1 LSGAGLCGES
11 RAGGGVVWQAWG
23 FRAAIWLTA
32 RVPRALAYPLCAI
45 GGELYFWLNP
55 KHSHKA
61 VENFAVLLA
70 DEPTAARVRLTARRS
85 FRNYTKSLF
94 DFFLQLTIDPDLI
107 ETDTYVEG
115 AEHLDAAL
123 AGGRGVLLIT
133 PHFGNWDLAAGLT
146 AARGYEMVALADR
159 FTPPEV
165 DRLVRLG
172 RNRTGIGIITL
183 DSGSLRRIIVALRRN
198 MIVAILVD
206 RPQREGGV
214 EVEFFGAPAW
224 FPSGA
229 ARFALRAGSP
239 ILFGYVGRRPGDRTF
254 FGKYQPLDLPPPTG
268 DEEHDIRAWTQ
279 AMVQAIE
286 DLLRQ
291 YPDQWYMFRRM
302 WPESGVAD
310 REPVQGTGRS

>member
-1 LSGAGLCGES
+1 MTIPRPLLFGLA
-11 RAGGGVVWQAWG
+11 RACAAYRERGMDVAWQEWG

-32 RVPRALAYPLCAI
+32 RLPRAIAYPLCAL

-55 KHSHKA
+55 GHSRKA

-94 DFFLQLTIDPDLI
+94 DFFRQMTVDPDLI
-107 ETDTYVEG
+107 EIDTYVEG

-123 AGGRGVLLIT
+123 AAGRGVVLIT
-133 PHFGNWDLAAGLT
+133 PHFGNWDLAGGLT
-146 AARGYEMVALADR
+146 AARGYPLITLADR
-159 FTPPEV
+159 FSPPEV

-172 RNRTGIGIITL
+172 RNRTGIGIVTL
-183 DSGSLRRIIVALRRN
+183 DSGSLRRTIQALRRN
-198 MIVAILVD
+198 VVVAILID

-214 EVEFFGAPAW
+214 EVDFFGAPVW
-224 FPSGA
+224 LPTGA
-229 ARFALRAGSP
+229 ARFALRADAP

-254 FGKYQPLDLPPPTG
+254 FGAYRPLELPPRTG
-268 DEEHDIRAWTQ
+268 DEGEDIRAWTQ
-279 AMVQAIE
+279 AMAHAVE

-302 WPESGVAD
+302 WPG
-310 REPVQGTGRS
+310 PGRD

>member
-1 LSGAGLCGES
+1 M
-11 RAGGGVVWQAWG
+11 VWQEWG
-23 FRAAIWLTA
+23 FRTAIWLTA
-32 RVPRALAYPLCAI
+32 RLPRTIAYPLCAL

-85 FRNYTKSLF
+85 FRNYSKSLF
-94 DFFLQLTIDPDLI
+94 DFFRQMTIDPDLI
-107 ETDTYVEG
+107 EVDTYVEG

-123 AGGRGVLLIT
+123 AEGRGVVLVT
-133 PHFGNWDLAAGLT
+133 PHFGNWDLAAALT
-146 AARGYEMVALADR
+146 AARGYAIVALADR

-165 DRLVRLG
+165 DRLVLLG
-172 RNRTGIGIITL
+172 RNRTGIGIVTL
-183 DSGSLRRIIVALRRN
+183 DSGSLRRTLQALRSN
-198 MIVAILVD
+198 IIVAILVD

-214 EVEFFGAPAW
+214 GVDFFGAPAW

-229 ARFALRAGSP
+229 ARFALRADAP

-254 FGKYQPLDLPPPTG
+254 FGCYQPLALPPRTG
-268 DEEHDIRAWTQ
+268 DETEDIRAWTQ
-279 AMVQAIE
+279 AMVHAIE

-302 WPESGVAD
+302 WPEL
-310 REPVQGTGRS
+310 GRD

>member
-1 LSGAGLCGES
+1 M
-11 RAGGGVVWQAWG
+11 VWQAWG
-23 FRAAIWLTA
+23 FRAAIWLAA
-32 RVPRALAYPLCAI
+32 RLPRTIAYPLCAF
-45 GGELYFWLNP
+45 GGEIYFWINP
-55 KHSHKA
+55 NHSHKA

-94 DFFLQLTIDPDLI
+94 DFFRQLTVDPDLI
-107 ETDTYVEG
+107 ESDTYVEG
-115 AEHLDAAL
+115 AEYLDAAL
-123 AGGRGVLLIT
+123 AEGRGVVLIS
-133 PHFGNWDLAAGLT
+133 PHFGNWDLAAALT
-146 AARGYEMVALADR
+146 AARGYAMVTLADR

-172 RNRTGIGIITL
+172 RNRAGIGIVGV
-183 DSGSLRRIIVALRRN
+183 DSGSLRHTLHALRRN

-214 EVEFFGAPAW
+214 EVDFFGVPAW

-239 ILFGYVGRRPGDRTF
+239 MLFGYVGRRPGDRTF
-254 FGKYQPLDLPPPTG
+254 FGKYQPLVFPPRTG
-268 DEEHDIRAWTQ
+268 DEAADIRAWTQ
-279 AMVQAIE
+279 VMVHAIE

-302 WPESGVAD
+302 WPESGRD
-310 REPVQGTGRS
+310 